1 MSADVA
7 WLHLQADE
15 LAPGSVSLHFLEHVA
30 ADEVALAELDRP
42 TKPRLVWVD
51 RFVHIVSPQTK
62 CRLESGRV
70 ASTEACRKYARLLA
84 AREDGVPHVAHP
96 VAVDEQLESFL
107 ARVTRPRDQG
117 MDPRHAPMPE
127 AEVRDRVESVAW
139 QQLLRARAL
148 EGDERGAAETA
159 TESHGTT
166 QWPTRTMSSS

>member
-1 MSADVA
+1 MIALPPLRGRSGSRERRSACRCDDAHGLALGGHGRTVSSDVA

-70 ASTEACRKYARLLA
+70 ASTEACRKYTRLLA

-96 VAVDEQLESFL
+96 VAVDEQLESVL

-117 MDPRHAPMPE
+117 MD
-127 AEVRDRVESVAW
+127 
-139 QQLLRARAL
+139 
-148 EGDERGAAETA
+148 
-159 TESHGTT
+159 
-166 QWPTRTMSSS
+166 